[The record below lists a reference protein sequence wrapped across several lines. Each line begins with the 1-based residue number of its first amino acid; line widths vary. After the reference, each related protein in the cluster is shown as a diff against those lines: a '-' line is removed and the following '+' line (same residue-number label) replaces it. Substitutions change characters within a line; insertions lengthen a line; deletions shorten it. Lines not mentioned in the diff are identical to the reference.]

1 MSDIIILL
9 RDDHA
14 RLLDLASRV
23 RQESEDASAR
33 RAALTALRAALTAY
47 ARAEE
52 AAVYEVL
59 KGLKQPEA
67 EALAHQGYAE
77 HGLLEHLVEKLAR
90 STAVTSPSWTA
101 HAAVLHDLLAHHVGQ
116 KAPAVAA
123 MLERLFTPE
132 RRAEMAEAYCH
143 IRAEV
148 VAPQPLRRRA

>member
-1 MSDIIILL
+1 MNDIVILL

-14 RLLDLASRV
+14 RVLALADQA
-23 RQESEDASAR
+23 RQEGEDASVR
-33 RAALTALRAALTAY
+33 RVALTALRAELTAY

-59 KGLKQPEA
+59 KGLKQPDA

-90 STAVTSPSWTA
+90 SSAVTSPSWTA
-101 HAAVLHDLLAHHVGQ
+101 HATVLHDLLARHLDQ

-132 RRAEMAEAYCH
+132 RRAEMADAYCQ